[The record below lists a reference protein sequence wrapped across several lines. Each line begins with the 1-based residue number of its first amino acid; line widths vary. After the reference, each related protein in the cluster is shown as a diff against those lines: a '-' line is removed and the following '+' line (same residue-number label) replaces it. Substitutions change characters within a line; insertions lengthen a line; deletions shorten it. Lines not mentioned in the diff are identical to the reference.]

1 MEILLIVALVAVGA
15 AGLYVAVTF
24 NARTRQNTAPLVADA
39 VDQLSGQL
47 KVATDDMRRQ
57 LRALADDLQQDREQQ
72 RLDGRKIQGRLDH
85 ADSRIASMANQLTRD
100 LQQLNDRVARL
111 GESRVPGESGP
122 AVSAPEA
129 VPGRLYVERLTFS
142 VARVQTV
149 TAVESRVRIEVERSV
164 AELPSGPLGDLGDA
178 RAIMNRAENDQ
189 VFRNR
194 LSEAAA
200 DFVVVRLSGPDATGV
215 TERWITRDAFPEAA
229 AAQACDRIASGLAAI
244 VAEPPGRTAT
254 ELRLPG
260 PEALVLEP
268 VTQPLRQ
275 AARFLEIV
283 GVVVGVSTGFHPL
296 ALAAVKMLARDRV
309 DDLLARGLSD
319 AARTVFE
326 PAAVR
331 AEPATVTDL
340 SLRTPGRPELTTEY
354 PPRPRHP
361 D

>member
-47 KVATDDMRRQ
+47 KSATDDMRRQ

-85 ADSRIASMANQLTRD
+85 ADSRIASVANQLTRD

-111 GESRVPGESGP
+111 GESRVPGAPGP
-122 AVSAPEA
+122 AVSAPAA
-129 VPGRLYVERLTFS
+129 VPGRLYVERITFA

-149 TAVESRVRIEVERSV
+149 AAVEPRVRIEVERSV
-164 AELPSGPLGDLGDA
+164 AELPPGPLGDLGTA
-178 RAIMNRAENDQ
+178 RAIVKRAENDQ

-200 DFVVVRLSGPDATGV
+200 DFVVVRLSDPDFTGV
-215 TERWITRDAFPEAA
+215 TEQWITRDTFPETA
-229 AAQACDRIASGLAAI
+229 AAQACDRIAGGLAAI
-244 VAEPPGRTAT
+244 VAEPPSGTAA

-260 PEALVLEP
+260 PEALVLQP
-268 VTQPLRQ
+268 VTEPLPQ

-283 GVVVGVSTGFHPL
+283 GVVVGVGTAFHPL
-296 ALAAVKMLARDRV
+296 ALAAVKMLARDQV
-309 DDLLARGLSD
+309 DDLLARGLST

-326 PAAVR
+326 PAAPR
-331 AEPATVTDL
+331 EEPATATV
-340 SLRTPGRPELTTEY
+340 EY

-361 D
+361 Q